1 MKYVCN
7 FIAIMAFSISQFAN
21 AEDFKKIHDNINN
34 RVVEICSVDS
44 DGTLNVAG
52 RCVYNL
58 VDIPFIAYLADPKL
72 KRKPTEVTQIVT
84 PINTIRDEN
93 SVYAIF
99 NHALVEINYGM
110 ADGRSNIIIFKTSGE
125 TLRKYSPTS
134 GWLVNNSE
142 LATEVN
148 EINGYKLGDEYCL
161 AKSPRGY
168 PNGLP
173 VKITHLFSKDR
184 YVVVDTISNGFLGMG
199 NTFKFHYTEFSN
211 LTKCETTQKL
221 TLNPTEV
228 INTSPPGNEIDIKIN
243 NQKAPKSITEP
254 ADNDN
259 YQQSNGVS
267 R

>member
-1 MKYVCN
+1 MT
-7 FIAIMAFSISQFAN
+7 FITSQHAC
-21 AEDFKKIHDNINN
+21 AEDFKKIHDNIKN

-58 VDIPFIAYLADPKL
+58 VDIPFIAYRADPKL
-72 KRKPTEVTQIVT
+72 KRKPTEVTEIVT
-84 PINTIRDEN
+84 PINTFRDKN

-110 ADGRSNIIIFKTSGE
+110 ADGRSNIIVYKTSDE

-134 GWLVNNSE
+134 GWIVNNTQ

-148 EINGYKLGDEYCL
+148 EISGYKLGDQFCL
-161 AKSPRGY
+161 ARSPAGY
-168 PNGLP
+168 PDGLP
-173 VKITHLFSKDR
+173 VKITHLFNKDR
-184 YVVVDTISNGFLGMG
+184 YAVVDTISKGFLGMG
-199 NTFKFHYTEFSN
+199 NTFSFHFTEFSN
-211 LTKCETTQKL
+211 LIKCEGTQKL

-228 INTSPPGNEIDIKIN
+228 INTSAPGNELDIKIN
-243 NQKAPKSITEP
+243 NQQTPKEIIEP
-254 ADNDN
+254 AIIDNH
-259 YQQSNGVS
+259 QQRNGLS